1 MKLRKLIILMLFT
14 ALAVVSVNALADEE
28 DLPPFLVMEN
38 PQVDEVVEDPVSPDS
53 DGTLLLEDD
62 EALLDFVF
70 PETIQGEPVQAI
82 GAGAF
87 QGCALFRTVTIPAC
101 VTEIGEDAFADC
113 PNLQTIILADRTD
126 AEDMILGENWS
137 GGADVLFG
145 LVCQPIFDVSP
156 VIPETPDQEP
166 AEPGDVEDG
175 NLEQGDPEEAEP
187 EDAEPGDMD
196 LEVPESGNGETDD
209 DALGGGE
216 QGEDEP
222 SVPEDDLGDIAP
234 EDAEP
239 GDVEVENTNME
250 DSSED
255 S

>member
-1 MKLRKLIILMLFT
+1 MKLGKLIILMLFT
-14 ALAVVSVNALADEE
+14 ALTVVSVNALADEE
-28 DLPPFLVMEN
+28 DLAPFLVMEN

-62 EALLDFVF
+62 EALLDFIF

-101 VTEIGEDAFADC
+101 VTEIGADAFADC

-126 AEDMILGENWS
+126 AEGMILGENWS

-145 LVCQPIFDVSP
+145 LVYQPISDVSS
-156 VIPETPDQEP
+156 VIPETPDQKP
-166 AEPGDVEDG
+166 AEPGDVGDG
-175 NLEQGDPEEAEP
+175 NLEQGELESEEAE
-187 EDAEPGDMD
+187 
-196 LEVPESGNGETDD
+196 
-209 DALGGGE
+209 
-216 QGEDEP
+216 
-222 SVPEDDLGDIAP
+222 P

-239 GDVEVENTNME
+239 GDVEVENTDME

-255 S
+255 P